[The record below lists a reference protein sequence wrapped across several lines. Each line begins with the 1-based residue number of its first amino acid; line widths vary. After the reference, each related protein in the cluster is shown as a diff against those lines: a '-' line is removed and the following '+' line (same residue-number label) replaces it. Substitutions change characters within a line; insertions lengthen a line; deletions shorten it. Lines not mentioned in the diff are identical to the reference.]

1 MKNNQIKAIVIC
13 LVLLGVITIFAGG
26 SVLLDL
32 FDMRK
37 REGNYV
43 PFVVWTN
50 FACGFIYLV
59 AAYGIQRKQ
68 RWAAHL
74 LFLAFALLLLV
85 FVELIFHIQRGGLY
99 EVKTIYAMSF
109 RTAATLVFALLSY
122 TLLKKNKNNNSGEG

>member
-68 RWAAHL
+68 RWAA
-74 LFLAFALLLLV
+74 
-85 FVELIFHIQRGGLY
+85 
-99 EVKTIYAMSF
+99 
-109 RTAATLVFALLSY
+109 
-122 TLLKKNKNNNSGEG
+122 